1 MQNIVNPNLKEP
13 TNSPQHPTDIK
24 DKKLGKTLDSTKEAV
39 KRHGSGGS
47 GSSPDQE
54 DFVMVPS
61 DLTKDAAEIRK
72 HNRDAFT

>member
-1 MQNIVNPNLKEP
+1 M
-13 TNSPQHPTDIK
+13 
-24 DKKLGKTLDSTKEAV
+24 GKTLDSTKEAV

-54 DFVMVPS
+54 DFVMVPA

-72 HNRDAFT
+72 HKRDTFA